1 MRHPAGE
8 APCPTETQAVLDCC
22 KGNPNNPIA
31 CWDMVAA
38 LDACARRARQQAASG
53 IAPAAASSSSS
64 FVPLTPGMSASGK
77 PVDEAYGHGH
87 THEHGDGH
95 GHTHK

>member
-1 MRHPAGE
+1 
-8 APCPTETQAVLDCC
+8 
-22 KGNPNNPIA
+22 
-31 CWDMVAA
+31 MVAA

-64 FVPLTPGMSASGK
+64 FVPLTPGMSASGEK
-77 PVDEAYGHGH
+77 KIGPMDEAYGHGH